1 MTHCEKTENR
11 IFTNYQW
18 QKPRR
23 YVIIIAGQNKIAIKK
38 PLISWF
44 TAARRV
50 N

>member
-1 MTHCEKTENR
+1 MTHCEKTEYLQ
-11 IFTNYQW
+11 ITSG
-18 QKPRR
+18 R